1 MTIKEI
7 AKLAGVSISTVSK
20 IVNNKDQ
27 NINSETRNRV
37 LKIVKEYNYTPYG
50 MVKNISTA
58 KTFLLGVLLNNYCN
72 SGNMLDGIL
81 SAAQERGYS
90 ILLLDSKNSSEDEL
104 KHITTLCR
112 NKIDGLLWEPVSAQS
127 FKYIHYFS
135 EASIPI
141 VYLNAPET
149 VISCSIDYQK
159 LGYCCA
165 KHLLQWRHT
174 RIGCLMKK
182 NDFRSQK
189 VYQGVKECLFDHHI
203 SQFDGMSLDLSEPD
217 FISRLASLG
226 ITGIISSYFD
236 ETLKLYQKFH
246 ALRYQIPADYSL
258 ITLCND
264 NLRDICFPAVSS
276 IQIPYGELGY
286 QACQQ
291 LIAFCEKKIEH
302 TDSIFLDHG
311 NFIHKDATL
320 QLPPA
325 LRAGKFLVLGSVN
338 ADVTLTVDDLP
349 ETGKSTLITDSSSCA
364 GGKGTN
370 QSVGAARL
378 GHEAILL
385 GKVGSDADAGLI
397 FDILNQNQLPAD
409 GILKVAD
416 SPTGKA
422 YIYIQKDGEVS
433 ISYIPGANS
442 RLNAEDIRFQ
452 KKLMESCEFCL
463 ISTDI
468 PIEAATEAAVMA
480 KELSIRTILKPS
492 ALNALPDIIYQTTDI
507 FVPNEQEAAAF
518 CPQFSTIEEQAN
530 YFYNRGIPVVI
541 ITLGHSGCYVRTQHL
556 QKYFP
561 AANFEVVDTTGGAD
575 AFICALAV
583 HLSDGY
589 PLEKAIPIAQ
599 YAAGFC
605 ISQQGV
611 TSALVT
617 KDTLHSYIRIQAPK
631 LLEL

>member
-50 MVKNISTA
+50 TVKNISTA
-58 KTFLLGVLLNNYCN
+58 KTFLLGVLLNNHCN

-81 SAAQERGYS
+81 CAAQERGYS
-90 ILLLDSKNSSEDEL
+90 ILLLDSKNSAEDEL

-112 NKIDGLLWEPVSAQS
+112 NKIDGLLWEPVSVQS
-127 FKYIHYFS
+127 LKYIHYFS
-135 EASIPI
+135 EANIPT
-141 VYLNAPET
+141 VYLNAPE
-149 VISCSIDYQK
+149 IASSCIIDYQK
-159 LGYCCA
+159 LGYHCTE
-165 KHLLQWRHT
+165 HLLHWRHT

-182 NDFRSQK
+182 NDFRSQQ
-189 VYQGVKECLFDHHI
+189 VYQGFKACLFDHHL
-203 SQFDGMSLDLSEPD
+203 SQFDGISLDLSEPD
-217 FISRLASLG
+217 CFSRLASLG
-226 ITGIISSYFD
+226 VTGFVSSYFN
-236 ETLKLYQKFH
+236 ETLKLYQYLYN
-246 ALRYQIPADYSL
+246 LRYQIPADYSM
-258 ITLCND
+258 ITLCSDSRGNV
-264 NLRDICFPAVSS
+264 CFPAVSS
-276 IQIPYGELGY
+276 IQIPYKELGY
-286 QACQQ
+286 QSCQQ
-291 LIAFCEKKIEH
+291 LIAFCEKEIEH
-302 TDSIFLDHG
+302 ASFISLEHG

-320 QLPPA
+320 QLPPS

-385 GKVGSDADAGLI
+385 GKVGNDADSGLI
-397 FDILNQNQLPAD
+397 FDILNQNHLPTDAV
-409 GILKVAD
+409 LKD
-416 SPTGKA
+416 TGSSTGKA
-422 YIYIQKDGEVS
+422 YIYVQKDGEVS
-433 ISYIPGANS
+433 ISYIPGANL
-442 RLNAEDIRFQ
+442 RLNAEDIRSQ

-463 ISTDI
+463 ISMDI
-468 PIEAATEAAVMA
+468 PVEATIEAVTLA

-492 ALNALPDIIYQTTDI
+492 ALSVLPDIFYQTTDI
-507 FVPNEQEAAAF
+507 FVPNEEEAATF
-518 CPQFSTIEEQAN
+518 CPHFNTIEERAD
-530 YFYNRGIPVVI
+530 YFYRRGIPIVI
-541 ITLGHSGCYVRTQHL
+541 ITLGHNGCYVRTQHL

-561 AANFEVVDTTGGAD
+561 AANFEAVDTTGGAD
-575 AFICALAV
+575 AFICALAA
-583 HLSDGY
+583 HLSEGY
-589 PLEKAIPIAQ
+589 PLEKAVPIAQ

-617 KDTLHSYIRIQAPK
+617 KDTLHAYIRTQEPK